1 MANDLTFGMD
11 VVIDKILGL
20 GQFDALGKKLQSVVA
35 KAVEA
40 GLLQGVPEAR
50 ESLRAVYGKSDVAS
64 RNSAL
69 KRLYAYSAKVEADEN
84 KRIAKELAADERRAE
99 REAASLAKA
108 EAKQAERR
116 EKFEAAAVAYRMYSP
131 YATTSATASYA
142 ESTIARQNLQYLT
155 RITNRDLIDEEGLR
169 SATTQQLIERS
180 RANWEAKNI
189 RYNLPFNRLMREGAE
204 AARQA
209 DRNSW
214 RNALKAEDEYQ
225 RALYE
230 AANGPVSEEEWA
242 QISLERVF
250 GGEKIKE
257 LKEKRD
263 LEGIKLY
270 DAYLAEQEKK
280 RSASEQLLL
289 KQQEDERKR
298 QHQIRQ
304 SDIEAAFRAADEEI
318 EAANRAA
325 AEENARNSKLL
336 QKERLML
343 EDRVERAKYE
353 ARYGPISDRAW
364 RVMSAQTAFGG
375 DEIHS
380 AWLAGGANSWER
392 KEEAKRGRELEG
404 MRSSAT
410 EAFTKQAENAA
421 AELEA
426 LGKTAKITGLLFS
439 GMSAGATMYYQSK
452 WAQDVARNITAS
464 NMAYYQRWESGGQ
477 IAGGLVGAIAGA
489 LIGGPIGAIIGAT
502 GLGGLAG
509 LWGNYK
515 QKELEGVL
523 KTVAT
528 TTGARRDYLMF
539 RGTSGF
545 SMGQAMEDAG
555 FGAASDLNNMRWT
568 SQTLPGAMA
577 LGMVGEQDMLM
588 LSLMP
593 EYFSAL
599 MSGADAA
606 TLAAAYQ
613 KSVQNLPVQLRPLV
627 ATMAP
632 GGSQGMYV
640 NAIDPQFNNF
650 LGYSHDMALR
660 DRYFVAASER
670 TMAGSIARS
679 QKNLGLAALGVRE
692 NYAQGMQGLHED
704 YFDMSYDSPM
714 SAWADAMTTYS
725 AQGRMDP
732 LAAEMHARDLR
743 DRMDFEYSVQALN
756 RMAEMG
762 LNLTVRVEGLGD
774 ITQTFPMAS
783 LADGQSVSF
792 NIGAQ

>member
-20 GQFDALGKKLQSVVA
+20 GQFDALGKKLQNVVA
-35 KAVEA
+35 KAIQA
-40 GLLQGVPEAR
+40 GLLEGVPEAR
-50 ESLRAVYGKSDVAS
+50 EMLRGVYGKSDVAG

-69 KRLYAYSAKVEADEN
+69 KRLYAYSAKVEAAEN

-99 REAASLAKA
+99 REAARLAKA

-116 EKFEAAAVAYRMYSP
+116 ERFEAAAAAYQLYSP

-189 RYNLPFNRLMREGAE
+189 RYDLPYNRLAREVAE
-204 AARQA
+204 AERQSDRNAWRTTLQSDEALARQMFE
-209 DRNSW
+209 
-214 RNALKAEDEYQ
+214 AE
-225 RALYE
+225 L
-230 AANGPVSEEEWA
+230 GHSVSDATWA
-242 QISLERVF
+242 QIKYDEVF
-250 GGEKIKE
+250 GASKAQAAWERGARRDAALETERNAQRRKESAYNVSVFGEI
-257 LKEKRD
+257 
-263 LEGIKLY
+263 
-270 DAYLAEQEKK
+270 
-280 RSASEQLLL
+280 
-289 KQQEDERKR
+289 
-298 QHQIRQ
+298 
-304 SDIEAAFRAADEEI
+304 ADEAEI
-318 EAANRAA
+318 
-325 AEENARNSKLL
+325 
-336 QKERLML
+336 
-343 EDRVERAKYE
+343 
-353 ARYGPISDRAW
+353 
-364 RVMSAQTAFGG
+364 
-375 DEIHS
+375 
-380 AWLAGGANSWER
+380 
-392 KEEAKRGRELEG
+392 
-404 MRSSAT
+404 
-410 EAFTKQAENAA
+410 AA

-426 LGKTAKITGLLFS
+426 LGKTAKITGLLLS
-439 GMSAGATMYYQSK
+439 ASSAGATMYYQSK
-452 WAQDVARNITAS
+452 WAQDAARNVTAS

-477 IAGGLVGAIAGA
+477 IAGGAIGAIAGA

-555 FGAASDLNNMRWT
+555 FGTASDLNNMRWT

-599 MSGADAA
+599 MGGADAA

>member
-99 REAASLAKA
+99 REAARLAKA

-116 EKFEAAAVAYRMYSP
+116 ERFEAASSAYASYNPYDGSDP
-131 YATTSATASYA
+131 LNAYATTR
-142 ESTIARQNLQYLT
+142 IARQNLQYMT
-155 RITNRDLIDEEGLR
+155 RITNRDLLTPEQLHSYTAQHLLIGERQNYNAKLVRASLPWNRLAAEVQEAQRQEERNAARVALRQDEEL
-169 SATTQQLIERS
+169 
-180 RANWEAKNI
+180 
-189 RYNLPFNRLMREGAE
+189 
-204 AARQA
+204 ARQILEARLGYTLTDTEWQQRKYEGLWGA
-209 DRNSW
+209 DKI
-214 RNALKAEDEYQ
+214 NAAWLKSGASFSEN
-225 RALYE
+225 
-230 AANGPVSEEEWA
+230 AAK
-242 QISLERVF
+242 LERTA
-250 GGEKIKE
+250 E
-257 LKEKRD
+257 LKS
-263 LEGIKLY
+263 IK
-270 DAYLAEQEKK
+270 
-280 RSASEQLLL
+280 
-289 KQQEDERKR
+289 
-298 QHQIRQ
+298 
-304 SDIEAAFRAADEEI
+304 SDSVAAFGEVTS
-318 EAANRAA
+318 EA
-325 AEENARNSKLL
+325 E
-336 QKERLML
+336 
-343 EDRVERAKYE
+343 
-353 ARYGPISDRAW
+353 
-364 RVMSAQTAFGG
+364 T
-375 DEIHS
+375 
-380 AWLAGGANSWER
+380 
-392 KEEAKRGRELEG
+392 
-404 MRSSAT
+404 
-410 EAFTKQAENAA
+410 AA

-426 LGKTAKITGLLFS
+426 LGKTAKVTGLLFS

-452 WAQDVARNITAS
+452 WAQDAARNVTAS

-477 IAGGLVGAIAGA
+477 IAGGAIGAIAGA

-555 FGAASDLNNMRWT
+555 FGTASDLNNMRWT

-599 MSGADAA
+599 MGGADAA

-650 LGYSHDMALR
+650 LGYSYDMALR

-704 YFDMSYDSPM
+704 YFDMSYNSPM
-714 SAWADAMTTYS
+714 SAWADSMTTYS

-732 LAAEMHARDLR
+732 LAAEMHARDFR

-762 LNLTVRVEGLGD
+762 LNLTIRVEGLGD

>member
-50 ESLRAVYGKSDVAS
+50 ESLRGVFGKTDVAS
-64 RNSAL
+64 RNTAL
-69 KRLYAYSAKVEADEN
+69 KRLYAYSAKVEADEIKRVN
-84 KRIAKELAADERRAE
+84 KEAADKKKKEDTQRE
-99 REAASLAKA
+99 REWIKMLDDRDKYEERKAKFDAA
-108 EAKQAERR
+108 EA
-116 EKFEAAAVAYRMYSP
+116 AYKLYSP
-131 YATTSATASYA
+131 YSTTSATASYA
-142 ESTIARQNLQYLT
+142 EATIARQNLQYLT
-155 RITNRDLIDEEGLR
+155 RITNRDLIDDEGLR

-189 RYNLPFNRLMREGAE
+189 RYDLPFNRLAREVAE
-204 AARQA
+204 AERQA
-209 DRNSW
+209 DRRSW
-214 RNALKAEDEYQ
+214 RTALQSDEALARQMFEAE
-225 RALYE
+225 L
-230 AANGPVSEEEWA
+230 GHSVSDNVWA
-242 QISLERVF
+242 QIKYDEVF
-250 GGEKIKE
+250 GASKAQAAWERGARRDAALEAERNAQRRKESAFNVGVFGE
-257 LKEKRD
+257 
-263 LEGIKLY
+263 
-270 DAYLAEQEKK
+270 
-280 RSASEQLLL
+280 
-289 KQQEDERKR
+289 
-298 QHQIRQ
+298 
-304 SDIEAAFRAADEEI
+304 
-318 EAANRAA
+318 
-325 AEENARNSKLL
+325 
-336 QKERLML
+336 
-343 EDRVERAKYE
+343 
-353 ARYGPISDRAW
+353 ISD
-364 RVMSAQTAFGG
+364 
-375 DEIHS
+375 E
-380 AWLAGGANSWER
+380 
-392 KEEAKRGRELEG
+392 
-404 MRSSAT
+404 
-410 EAFTKQAENAA
+410 AENAA

-426 LGKTAKITGLLFS
+426 LGKTAQITGLLLS

-452 WAQDVARNITAS
+452 WAQDVARDVTAS

-477 IAGGLVGAIAGA
+477 IAGGAIGAIAGA
-489 LIGGPIGAIIGAT
+489 LIGGPIGAVIGAT

-528 TTGARRDYLMF
+528 TTSARRDYLMF

-545 SMGQAMEDAG
+545 AMGQAMEDAG
-555 FGAASDLNNMRWT
+555 FGTASDLNNMRWT

-593 EYFSAL
+593 EYFAAL
-599 MSGADAA
+599 MGGADAA

-632 GGSQGMYV
+632 GGSQGMYA

-650 LGYSHDMALR
+650 LGYSYDMALR

-679 QKNLGLAALGVRE
+679 QKNLGLAALGVRLD
-692 NYAQGMQGLHED
+692 YAQGMQGMHED
-704 YFDMSYDSPM
+704 YFDMSYVSPM

-725 AQGRMDP
+725 AQGRMSP
-732 LAAEMHARDLR
+732 LSAEERARELR
-743 DRMDFEYSVQALN
+743 DKMDFEYSVQALN

-762 LNLTVRVEGLGD
+762 LNLTIRVEGLGD
-774 ITQTFPMAS
+774 ISQTFPMAS

>member
-99 REAASLAKA
+99 RKAASLAKA

-116 EKFEAAAVAYRMYSP
+116 EKFEAASSAYASYNPYDGSDP
-131 YATTSATASYA
+131 LNAYATTR
-142 ESTIARQNLQYLT
+142 IARQNLQYMT
-155 RITNRDLIDEEGLR
+155 RITNRDLLTPEQLHSYTAQHLLIGERQNYNAKLVRAGLPWNRLAAEAQEVQRQEERNAARVALRRDEEL
-169 SATTQQLIERS
+169 
-180 RANWEAKNI
+180 
-189 RYNLPFNRLMREGAE
+189 
-204 AARQA
+204 ARQILEARLGYTLTDTEWQQRKYEGLWGA
-209 DRNSW
+209 DKI
-214 RNALKAEDEYQ
+214 NAAWLKGGASFSEN
-225 RALYE
+225 
-230 AANGPVSEEEWA
+230 AAK
-242 QISLERVF
+242 LERTA
-250 GGEKIKE
+250 E
-257 LKEKRD
+257 LKS
-263 LEGIKLY
+263 IK
-270 DAYLAEQEKK
+270 
-280 RSASEQLLL
+280 
-289 KQQEDERKR
+289 
-298 QHQIRQ
+298 
-304 SDIEAAFRAADEEI
+304 SDSVAAFGEVTS
-318 EAANRAA
+318 EA
-325 AEENARNSKLL
+325 E
-336 QKERLML
+336 
-343 EDRVERAKYE
+343 
-353 ARYGPISDRAW
+353 
-364 RVMSAQTAFGG
+364 T
-375 DEIHS
+375 
-380 AWLAGGANSWER
+380 
-392 KEEAKRGRELEG
+392 
-404 MRSSAT
+404 
-410 EAFTKQAENAA
+410 AA

-426 LGKTAKITGLLFS
+426 LGKTAKVTGLLFS

-452 WAQDVARNITAS
+452 WAQDAARNVTAS

-477 IAGGLVGAIAGA
+477 IAGGAIGAIAGA
-489 LIGGPIGAIIGAT
+489 LIGGPIGALIGAT

-555 FGAASDLNNMRWT
+555 FGTASDLNNMRWT

-593 EYFSAL
+593 EYFAAL

-650 LGYSHDMALR
+650 LGYSYDMTLR

-704 YFDMSYDSPM
+704 YFDMSYNSPM

-762 LNLTVRVEGLGD
+762 LNLTIRVEGLGD

>member
-84 KRIAKELAADERRAE
+84 KRIAKELAADARRAE

-116 EKFEAAAVAYRMYSP
+116 EKFEAAAAAYQLYSP

-189 RYNLPFNRLMREGAE
+189 RYDLPYNRLAREVAE
-204 AARQA
+204 AERQSDRNAWRTTLQSDEALARQMFE
-209 DRNSW
+209 
-214 RNALKAEDEYQ
+214 AE
-225 RALYE
+225 L
-230 AANGPVSEEEWA
+230 GHSVSDATWA
-242 QISLERVF
+242 QIKYEEVF
-250 GGEKIKE
+250 GASKAQAAWERGARRDAALEAERNAQRRKESAFNVGVFGEV
-257 LKEKRD
+257 
-263 LEGIKLY
+263 
-270 DAYLAEQEKK
+270 
-280 RSASEQLLL
+280 
-289 KQQEDERKR
+289 
-298 QHQIRQ
+298 
-304 SDIEAAFRAADEEI
+304 ADEA
-318 EAANRAA
+318 EA
-325 AEENARNSKLL
+325 
-336 QKERLML
+336 
-343 EDRVERAKYE
+343 
-353 ARYGPISDRAW
+353 
-364 RVMSAQTAFGG
+364 
-375 DEIHS
+375 
-380 AWLAGGANSWER
+380 
-392 KEEAKRGRELEG
+392 
-404 MRSSAT
+404 
-410 EAFTKQAENAA
+410 AA

-539 RGTSGF
+539 RGASGF
-545 SMGQAMEDAG
+545 AMGQAMEDAG
-555 FGAASDLNNMRWT
+555 FGTASDLNNMRWT

-593 EYFSAL
+593 EYFAAL
-599 MSGADAA
+599 MGGADAA

-650 LGYSHDMALR
+650 LGYSYDMALK
-660 DRYFVAASER
+660 DKYFTAVSEH
-670 TMAGSIARS
+670 TMAGSIMRS
-679 QKNLGLAALGVRE
+679 QTNLALAHAGVAE
-692 NYAQGMQGLHED
+692 NYAQALQGLHGD
-704 YFDMSYDSPM
+704 YFDMSYISPM
-714 SAWADAMTTYS
+714 SGWAQTMTLMGANAPLS
-725 AQGRMDP
+725 AKG
-732 LAAEMHARDLR
+732 AEEFFAQTTQM
-743 DRMDFEYSVQALN
+743 LN
-756 RMAEMG
+756 NEHFMTAIDGLSRFAENG
-762 LNLTVRVEGLGD
+762 LNLTIRVEGLGD
-774 ITQTFPMAS
+774 VTQSFPFGA
-783 LADGQSVSF
+783 LADGQSVEF

>member
-69 KRLYAYSAKVEADEN
+69 KKLYAYSAKVEADEN

-99 REAASLAKA
+99 REAARLAKA

-116 EKFEAAAVAYRMYSP
+116 KRFEAAAAAAYRLYSP

-180 RANWEAKNI
+180 RSNWEAKNI
-189 RYNLPFNRLMREGAE
+189 RYDLPYNHWRTTLQRDDEL
-204 AARQA
+204 ARQI
-209 DRNSW
+209 
-214 RNALKAEDEYQ
+214 
-225 RALYE
+225 YE
-230 AANGPVSEEEWA
+230 AE
-242 QISLERVF
+242 
-250 GGEKIKE
+250 
-257 LKEKRD
+257 
-263 LEGIKLY
+263 
-270 DAYLAEQEKK
+270 
-280 RSASEQLLL
+280 
-289 KQQEDERKR
+289 
-298 QHQIRQ
+298 
-304 SDIEAAFRAADEEI
+304 
-318 EAANRAA
+318 
-325 AEENARNSKLL
+325 
-336 QKERLML
+336 
-343 EDRVERAKYE
+343 
-353 ARYGPISDRAW
+353 YGAVSDRAW
-364 RVMSAQTAFGG
+364 RLLSAQEAFGATR
-375 DEIHS
+375 S
-380 AWLAGGANSWER
+380 QAAWER
-392 KEEAKRGRELEG
+392 GARRDAALEAERNAQRRKESAHNVSVFGEIADEAE
-404 MRSSAT
+404 T
-410 EAFTKQAENAA
+410 AA

-426 LGKTAKITGLLFS
+426 LGKTAKVTGLLFS

-452 WAQDVARNITAS
+452 WAQDAARNVTAS

-477 IAGGLVGAIAGA
+477 IAGGAIGAIAGA

-555 FGAASDLNNMRWT
+555 FGTASDLNNMRWT

-593 EYFSAL
+593 EYFAAL
-599 MSGADAA
+599 MGGADAA

-613 KSVQNLPVQLRPLV
+613 KSAQNLPVQLRPLV

-650 LGYSHDMALR
+650 LGYSYDMALR

-725 AQGRMDP
+725 AQVRMDP

-762 LNLTVRVEGLGD
+762 LNLTIRVEGLGD
-774 ITQTFPMAS
+774 ITQTFPMVS

>member
-50 ESLRAVYGKSDVAS
+50 EMLRQVYGTSTVAG
-64 RNSAL
+64 RDSAI
-69 KRLYAYSAKVEADEN
+69 KRLYAHSARVEERAKNAEARLEEEAR
-84 KRIAKELAADERRAE
+84 KRRITTEEQIRRRKIRRAE
-99 REAASLAKA
+99 RLAELSDYIA
-108 EAKQAERR
+108 EAR
-116 EKFEAAAVAYRMYSP
+116 EELETYEPESY
-131 YATTSATASYA
+131 SATRLLVQAS
-142 ESTIARQNLQYLT
+142 NVLT
-155 RITNRDLIDEEGLR
+155 RRSNRKIVGRD
-169 SATTQQLIERS
+169 
-180 RANWEAKNI
+180 
-189 RYNLPFNRLMREGAE
+189 
-204 AARQA
+204 
-209 DRNSW
+209 
-214 RNALKAEDEYQ
+214 NALSYTENEFYLRELGKQQAKEQ
-225 RALYE
+225 RALLPWIV
-230 AANGPVSEEEWA
+230 AA
-242 QISLERVF
+242 
-250 GGEKIKE
+250 
-257 LKEKRD
+257 
-263 LEGIKLY
+263 
-270 DAYLAEQEKK
+270 QEKK
-280 RSASEQLLL
+280 
-289 KQQEDERKR
+289 
-298 QHQIRQ
+298 
-304 SDIEAAFRAADEEI
+304 AADAAQKIYENRIRTRTELEI
-318 EAANRAA
+318 QDRMARAEYEAEHGSVSDRTWRVLSAQEAFGANRNQVAWERGARRDAALEAERNAQRRKESAYNVSVFGEVADEAGAA
-325 AEENARNSKLL
+325 A
-336 QKERLML
+336 
-343 EDRVERAKYE
+343 
-353 ARYGPISDRAW
+353 
-364 RVMSAQTAFGG
+364 T
-375 DEIHS
+375 
-380 AWLAGGANSWER
+380 
-392 KEEAKRGRELEG
+392 
-404 MRSSAT
+404 
-410 EAFTKQAENAA
+410 
-421 AELEA
+421 ELEA
-426 LGKTAKITGLLFS
+426 LGKTAKVTGLLFS

-452 WAQDVARNITAS
+452 WAQDAARNVTAS

-477 IAGGLVGAIAGA
+477 IAGGAIGAIAGA

-555 FGAASDLNNMRWT
+555 FGTASDLNNMRWT

-650 LGYSHDMALR
+650 LGYSHDMTLK
-660 DRYFVAASER
+660 DRYFTAVSEQ
-670 TMAGSIARS
+670 TMAGSIMRS
-679 QKNLGLAALGVRE
+679 QMNLALAHAGVAE
-692 NYAQGMQGLHED
+692 NYAQALQGMHGD
-704 YFDMSYDSPM
+704 YFDMSYISPM
-714 SAWADAMTTYS
+714 SGWAQTMTLMGANAPLS
-725 AQGRMDP
+725 AKG
-732 LAAEMHARDLR
+732 AEEFFYQTTQL
-743 DRMDFEYSVQALN
+743 LN
-756 RMAEMG
+756 SEHFMTAIDGLSRFAENG
-762 LNLTVRVEGLGD
+762 LNLVIRIEGLGD
-774 ITQTFPMAS
+774 ITQSFPFGS
-783 LADGQSVSF
+783 LADGQSVEF

>member
-99 REAASLAKA
+99 REAARLAKA

-116 EKFEAAAVAYRMYSP
+116 EKFEAAAAAYRLYSP

-180 RANWEAKNI
+180 RSNWEAKNI
-189 RYNLPFNRLMREGAE
+189 RYDLPYNRLAREVAE
-204 AARQA
+204 AERQSDRNAWRTTLQSDETLARQMFE
-209 DRNSW
+209 
-214 RNALKAEDEYQ
+214 AE
-225 RALYE
+225 L
-230 AANGPVSEEEWA
+230 GHSVSDATWA
-242 QISLERVF
+242 QIKYDEVF
-250 GGEKIKE
+250 GASKAQAAWERGARRDAALETERNAQRRKESAYNVSVFGEI
-257 LKEKRD
+257 
-263 LEGIKLY
+263 
-270 DAYLAEQEKK
+270 
-280 RSASEQLLL
+280 
-289 KQQEDERKR
+289 
-298 QHQIRQ
+298 
-304 SDIEAAFRAADEEI
+304 ADE
-318 EAANRAA
+318 
-325 AEENARNSKLL
+325 AE
-336 QKERLML
+336 
-343 EDRVERAKYE
+343 
-353 ARYGPISDRAW
+353 
-364 RVMSAQTAFGG
+364 T
-375 DEIHS
+375 
-380 AWLAGGANSWER
+380 
-392 KEEAKRGRELEG
+392 
-404 MRSSAT
+404 
-410 EAFTKQAENAA
+410 AA

-426 LGKTAKITGLLFS
+426 LGKTAKVTGLLFS

-452 WAQDVARNITAS
+452 WAQDAARNVTAS

-477 IAGGLVGAIAGA
+477 IAGGAIGAIAGA

-555 FGAASDLNNMRWT
+555 FGTASDLNNMRWT

-599 MSGADAA
+599 MGGADAA

-650 LGYSHDMALR
+650 LGYSYDMALR

-679 QKNLGLAALGVRE
+679 QKNLGLAVLGVRE

-762 LNLTVRVEGLGD
+762 LNLTIRVEGLGD

>member
-20 GQFDALGKKLQSVVA
+20 GQFDALGKKLQNVVA

-50 ESLRAVYGKSDVAS
+50 ESLRAVYGKSDVAG

-84 KRIAKELAADERRAE
+84 KRIAKELEADARREE
-99 REAASLAKA
+99 REAARLAKA

-116 EKFEAAAVAYRMYSP
+116 EKFEAAAAAYQLYSP

-189 RYNLPFNRLMREGAE
+189 RYDLPYNRLAREVAE
-204 AARQA
+204 AERQSDRNAWRTTLQSDEALARQMFE
-209 DRNSW
+209 
-214 RNALKAEDEYQ
+214 AE
-225 RALYE
+225 L
-230 AANGPVSEEEWA
+230 GHSVSDATWA
-242 QISLERVF
+242 QIKYEEVF
-250 GGEKIKE
+250 GASKAQAAWERGARRDAALEAERNAQRRKESAFNVGVFGEV
-257 LKEKRD
+257 
-263 LEGIKLY
+263 
-270 DAYLAEQEKK
+270 
-280 RSASEQLLL
+280 
-289 KQQEDERKR
+289 
-298 QHQIRQ
+298 
-304 SDIEAAFRAADEEI
+304 ADEA
-318 EAANRAA
+318 EA
-325 AEENARNSKLL
+325 
-336 QKERLML
+336 
-343 EDRVERAKYE
+343 
-353 ARYGPISDRAW
+353 
-364 RVMSAQTAFGG
+364 
-375 DEIHS
+375 
-380 AWLAGGANSWER
+380 
-392 KEEAKRGRELEG
+392 
-404 MRSSAT
+404 
-410 EAFTKQAENAA
+410 AA

-439 GMSAGATMYYQSK
+439 GISAGATMYYQSK
-452 WAQDVARNITAS
+452 WAQDAARNVTAS

-477 IAGGLVGAIAGA
+477 IAGGAIGAIAGA

>member
-84 KRIAKELAADERRAE
+84 KRIAKERAADERRAE
-99 REAASLAKA
+99 REAARLAKA

-116 EKFEAAAVAYRMYSP
+116 ERFEAASSAYASYNPYDGSDP
-131 YATTSATASYA
+131 LNAYATTR
-142 ESTIARQNLQYLT
+142 IARQNLQYMT
-155 RITNRDLIDEEGLR
+155 RITNRDLLTPEQLHSYTAQHLLIGERQNYNAKLVRAGLPWNRLAAEAQEAQRQEERNAARVALRRDEEL
-169 SATTQQLIERS
+169 
-180 RANWEAKNI
+180 
-189 RYNLPFNRLMREGAE
+189 
-204 AARQA
+204 ARQILEARLGYTLTDTEWQQRKYEGLWGA
-209 DRNSW
+209 DKI
-214 RNALKAEDEYQ
+214 NAAWLKGGASFSEN
-225 RALYE
+225 
-230 AANGPVSEEEWA
+230 AAK
-242 QISLERVF
+242 LERTA
-250 GGEKIKE
+250 E
-257 LKEKRD
+257 LKS
-263 LEGIKLY
+263 IK
-270 DAYLAEQEKK
+270 
-280 RSASEQLLL
+280 
-289 KQQEDERKR
+289 
-298 QHQIRQ
+298 
-304 SDIEAAFRAADEEI
+304 SDSVAAFGEVTS
-318 EAANRAA
+318 EA
-325 AEENARNSKLL
+325 E
-336 QKERLML
+336 
-343 EDRVERAKYE
+343 
-353 ARYGPISDRAW
+353 
-364 RVMSAQTAFGG
+364 T
-375 DEIHS
+375 
-380 AWLAGGANSWER
+380 
-392 KEEAKRGRELEG
+392 
-404 MRSSAT
+404 
-410 EAFTKQAENAA
+410 AA

-426 LGKTAKITGLLFS
+426 LGKTAKVTGLLFS

-452 WAQDVARNITAS
+452 WAQDAARNVTAS

-477 IAGGLVGAIAGA
+477 IAGGAIGAVAGA

-528 TTGARRDYLMF
+528 TTAARRDYLMF

-555 FGAASDLNNMRWT
+555 FGTASDLNNMRWT

-599 MSGADAA
+599 MGGADAA

-650 LGYSHDMALR
+650 LGYSYDMALR

-732 LAAEMHARDLR
+732 LAAEMRARDLR

-762 LNLTVRVEGLGD
+762 LNLTIRVEGLGD

>member
-99 REAASLAKA
+99 REAARLAKA
-108 EAKQAERR
+108 EARQAERR
-116 EKFEAAAVAYRMYSP
+116 EKFEAASSAYASYNPYDGSDP
-131 YATTSATASYA
+131 LNAYATTR
-142 ESTIARQNLQYLT
+142 IARQNLQYMT
-155 RITNRDLIDEEGLR
+155 RITNRDLLTPEQLHSYTAQHLLIGERQNYNAKLVRAGLPWNRLAAEAQEAQRQEERNAARVALRRDEEL
-169 SATTQQLIERS
+169 
-180 RANWEAKNI
+180 
-189 RYNLPFNRLMREGAE
+189 
-204 AARQA
+204 ARQILEARLGYTLTDTEWQQRKYEGLWGA
-209 DRNSW
+209 DKI
-214 RNALKAEDEYQ
+214 NAAWLKGGASFSEN
-225 RALYE
+225 
-230 AANGPVSEEEWA
+230 AAK
-242 QISLERVF
+242 LERTA
-250 GGEKIKE
+250 E
-257 LKEKRD
+257 LKS
-263 LEGIKLY
+263 IK
-270 DAYLAEQEKK
+270 
-280 RSASEQLLL
+280 
-289 KQQEDERKR
+289 
-298 QHQIRQ
+298 
-304 SDIEAAFRAADEEI
+304 SDSVAAFGEVTS
-318 EAANRAA
+318 EA
-325 AEENARNSKLL
+325 E
-336 QKERLML
+336 
-343 EDRVERAKYE
+343 
-353 ARYGPISDRAW
+353 
-364 RVMSAQTAFGG
+364 T
-375 DEIHS
+375 
-380 AWLAGGANSWER
+380 
-392 KEEAKRGRELEG
+392 
-404 MRSSAT
+404 
-410 EAFTKQAENAA
+410 AA

-452 WAQDVARNITAS
+452 WAQDAARNVTAS

-477 IAGGLVGAIAGA
+477 IAGGAIGAIVGA

-502 GLGGLAG
+502 GLGSLAS

-555 FGAASDLNNMRWT
+555 FGTASDLNNMRWT

-599 MSGADAA
+599 MGGADAA

-650 LGYSHDMALR
+650 LGYSYDMALR

-762 LNLTVRVEGLGD
+762 LNLTIRVEGLGD